1 MKRYN
6 KYNKYKKYN
15 NDHGFTLVEILVAVA
30 IVAIIVAPIL
40 KSITTS
46 MRVNNKSDKIMNQ
59 TAVAQAVME
68 AVSNESFES
77 VAREFD
83 SSNTNDLTVLPNGM
97 YDVSDPTKCAHSEL
111 FINENASEVNTAV
124 SAGSTEITKHASNIY
139 YYGIK
144 GLDYDGKTYDVK
156 VTLDASKY
164 YGDIS
169 STPDGEV
176 KYKNSVGYVDLSSYD
191 KEQDGLYTES
201 EDTMGNLCA
210 ELANRTVIS
219 GYNLSTSDVESRA
232 TRSIII
238 DIATEDFSKTNS
250 TDRVTVVKA
259 KYKVELPQKYVIDG
273 KIYTPANIGN
283 RYYEDMDYELFNNK
297 AAKPED
303 MKPLRNVY
311 ILYNPHYESTN
322 TMDIKDNIVVNN
334 PENIPVNIFLIKQN
348 SVESVMLSQYEKAYK
363 MKITLNDQAGAD
375 DNPTCIRTNI
385 GYDLKDLVDNKLTP
399 AKVKTQGIFE
409 RDYAGGKQTATGD
422 QFYTSVTDVTDAKN
436 DDIHIYTTKVEV
448 YASGAY
454 DAGFGGVS
462 PLTTL
467 DSEHGVTK

>member
-1 MKRYN
+1 MKRYS
-6 KYNKYKKYN
+6 KYKKYN

-40 KSITTS
+40 NGIVTS
-46 MRVNNKSDKIMNQ
+46 MRVNNRSDKIMNQ
-59 TAVAQAVME
+59 TAVAQSVME
-68 AVSNESFES
+68 AISNESFES
-77 VAREFD
+77 VARELD
-83 SSNTNDLTVLPNGM
+83 GSNTNDLTVLPNGM
-97 YDVSDPTKCAHSEL
+97 YDVADTTKCAHSEL
-111 FINENASEVNTAV
+111 FINENASEANTAV
-124 SAGSTEITKHASNIY
+124 NAGTTGITKHASNVY

-144 GLDYDGKTYDVK
+144 GLEYDGKTYDVK

-164 YGDIS
+164 YGDI
-169 STPDGEV
+169 TTAPADAV

-219 GYNLSTSDVESRA
+219 GYNLNASDVESRA

-238 DIATEDFSKTNS
+238 DIGTEDFSNTNK

-259 KYKVELPQKYVIDG
+259 KYRVQLPEKYVIDG
-273 KIYTPANIGN
+273 KVYTPANIGN
-283 RYYEDMDYELFNNK
+283 RYYEDVDYELFNNK
-297 AAKPED
+297 ATKPED

-311 ILYNPHYESTN
+311 ILFNPHYESKN
-322 TMDIKDNIVVNN
+322 SMDIRDNIVVNN
-334 PENIPVNIFLIKQN
+334 PENIPVNIYLIKQN
-348 SVESVMLSQYEKAYK
+348 NVESVVLSQYEKAYK
-363 MKITLNDQAGAD
+363 MKITLNDQAGSD
-375 DNPTCIRTNI
+375 NNPTRIRTNI
-385 GYDLKDLVDNKLTP
+385 GYDLNDLVDNKLSP
-399 AKVKTQGIFE
+399 AKVATQGIFE
-409 RDYAGGKQTATGD
+409 RSYAGGKQNATGD
-422 QFYTSVTDVTDAKN
+422 RFYTYVADVTDANN

-454 DAGFGGVS
+454 DANFSGVS